1 MLSIADVFSELIIL
15 PFIALNDCIKRCSER
30 TDILDG
36 FIISGRESDY
46 ALLKHYICSVILEH
60 VIA

>member
-1 MLSIADVFSELIIL
+1 MRLLIIL
-15 PFIALNDCIKRCSER
+15 PFIALDNRVKSSGER

-36 FIISGRESDY
+36 FIISGRESDN